1 MSHFFLGW
9 FRRVSGSGMAFGLGG
24 ERSGNAEKGSRA
36 GVGGGREDRRLTQA
50 PWNEDTTPRSLLR
63 LVCI

>member
-1 MSHFFLGW
+1 
-9 FRRVSGSGMAFGLGG
+9 MAFGLGG

-50 PWNEDTTPRSLLR
+50 PWNEDTTAQSLLR